1 MKKKKRNLK
10 LSCAKGVRQKVSGPA
25 WYIWMM
31 EENGTDTH
39 KEELGTPSCRHPQ
52 TRGEASSGEH
62 CWAGVLENGV

>member
-1 MKKKKRNLK
+1 
-10 LSCAKGVRQKVSGPA
+10 
-25 WYIWMM
+25 MM

-62 CWAGVLENGV
+62 CWAGVLENGVSQPAEGVSHALLSVS